1 MARKQKWSVE
11 IDGVTHN
18 IEYTPKALFSGAR
31 IKIDES
37 VYPLYSAKLFGASEE
52 AFMVGGEM
60 SSISIAKSKKATVKV
75 AGEIISEI
83 K

>member
-1 MARKQKWSVE
+1 MAGKQKWSVE
-11 IDGVTHN
+11 LEGAVHT
-18 IEYTPKALFSGAR
+18 IEYTPKSLFGGAK

-60 SSISIAKSKKATVKV
+60 ASISIAKNKRATVKV
-75 AGEIISEI
+75 AGDIISEI